1 MISFKP
7 FNYTCMYV
15 LQVMLIKILSIIPVD
30 GLIQSNKWPI
40 DRGEGRG
47 CSDNIEGAGTSK
59 GLATIRRIDALMA
72 EIYNEHM

>member
-1 MISFKP
+1 M
-7 FNYTCMYV
+7 
-15 LQVMLIKILSIIPVD
+15 QIKILSIIPVD
-30 GLIQSNKWPI
+30 GEILSCLIQSNKWPI